1 MTNELKIFENPEFG
15 TVRTIRIN
23 DEPWFVAVDI
33 CKILGIKNNR
43 GVTAR
48 LDDDEKGVYVVD
60 TPGGDQKVTCVN
72 ESGLYNIMMTVD
84 PSKAKARGVSDEEIE
99 RRCAQLKRFKR
110 WVTHDILPD
119 IRKHGA
125 YITPSKLGEL
135 LRRPESVME
144 MLTALSA
151 EQQKN
156 AELTEQ
162 NKILAQRNEEMQPKE
177 QYYDKLVDVN
187 SLMNFTDT
195 AKAIGIN
202 RKKMLDV
209 LVKEKYLYRQ
219 GSHGK
224 LIPYEKSNRGYFEVK
239 EQKNAFG
246 SWAGPQTFVTVAGR
260 QLLLRML
267 DESYFD

>member
-1 MTNELKIFENPEFG
+1 MTNEVQIFNYKESAIR
-15 TVRTIRIN
+15 TVEIKG
-23 DEPWFVAVDI
+23 EPWFVLKDV
-33 CKILGIKNNR
+33 CSVLGLASPHK
-43 GVTAR
+43 VAER
-48 LDDDEKGVYVVD
+48 LDGDERNQIPVEDSAGRQQETTV
-60 TPGGDQKVTCVN
+60 VN
-72 ESGLYNIMMTVD
+72 ESGLYNVILRSD
-84 PSKAKARGVSDEEIE
+84 KPEAKPFR
-99 RRCAQLKRFKR
+99 K
-110 WVTHDILPD
+110 WVTSEVLPD

-144 MLTALSA
+144 MLAALSD
-151 EQQKN
+151 EQRKN
-156 AELTEQ
+156 AELAEQ
-162 NKILAQRNEEMQPKE
+162 NKALIQRNEEMQPKE
-177 QYYDKLVDVN
+177 QYFDALNDVN

-195 AKAIGIN
+195 AKALKIS

-224 LIPYEKSNRGYFEVK
+224 LIPYEKNNHGYFEVK

-267 DESYFD
+267 DEGYFD